1 MKLSHTITCA
11 FAVAAACVCLPS
23 VAADEEESEQAA
35 QPAVDPALTEEIA
48 YIEALVDANMP
59 DFAAP
64 VIAAAK
70 KKWPNAG
77 PKLKVLELQGDLRL
91 GKFDAVQKV
100 VDSLKGKKGQEGE
113 YWALRLSMA
122 DAYYA
127 RGKMSE
133 CRKIYDEFFKTITK
147 PGADLLDFYVESGFR
162 WAQICA
168 REKQYDEAVRMYGSL
183 LAQPLP
189 EDRWSSVAME
199 DVELL
204 LRLAE
209 EIPADP
215 KDKQAKKRAE
225 YLAQAT
231 KLVDKLLWKT
241 DLILVFGKAIAMKA
255 HIEMLRGNH
264 EKAQGLV
271 NDYMPQLSEI
281 HRALMADDPD
291 GSRGYVRASPMPE
304 CRYLLAK
311 MLWDVAQAEA
321 KKPKANED
329 LIKDSLFGARVG
341 GKRNGLGAFNHAI
354 NVFMKY
360 PESAWAADAG
370 DMTEAITAFVKERY
384 NKEIKT
390 NITAV
395 QLEKARKMRFQ
406 NAYDLYRGSEY
417 EKAIA
422 AYNDILSRAPE
433 SEETVT
439 ARGVLADCYVNLRM
453 NAKKGSPEQA
463 AYAKS
468 AKEAEDFVA
477 SQFKGKGEALVRE
490 AGNQTLR
497 LAAKEHDMGE
507 RVRSQELYDAYFAN
521 YPEHYNA
528 AQMAYVL
535 ATQAFKNEDWE
546 KAIRFF
552 TILATQYPKSPHVAS
567 ALQFLAICNE
577 KKGDAA
583 EQEKWLRE
591 YVKVEK
597 KVGPRTTAQLSLALM
612 QQKRGFAAFDAAD
625 ETNDVA
631 VAEAIRKDAYRGVA
645 GAIRDFRGV
654 AEDLTKAL
662 ETEGKSLDAKE
673 RDLYLLRREQAIF
686 LEAASWQRLTW
697 PEAKVSAF
705 RTQAVKAYEKYLS
718 LYPKGQY
725 APQTLVKIGTIY
737 TAEKNMEK
745 AQDAFGRLQKDFPES
760 DEAKNSLPRLAKTLI
775 EMGLKTEGVAEY
787 RKMLESSDG
796 KYTAGQFLQAGNALL
811 EAKSWQDAGDAY
823 AKVAELAASLTN
835 SAAYL
840 APALIG
846 QASAAKGAKNYA
858 EARQRLDEFIE
869 KYSKS
874 ALVTN
879 AYDMLV
885 DVGIEIGRGEK
896 DDALRMNAFN
906 AAVGALKKLRAY
918 SSSQIVAGKPDL
930 KTQLELD
937 KLDLR
942 SCEVLLYKLQ
952 AELDPKV
959 DRPEEAKKTR
969 QRAVVAFT
977 SFLMAHDPFTV
988 TESGAKAFVRGK
1000 KEFNDMNPEQ
1010 RKNLEYCYGR
1020 LLPLMVEQGLG
1031 KQNVEPYFDRY
1042 MELFGEEGFEGK
1054 KGDHFDE
1061 VESLRK
1067 QVKGK

>member
-1 MKLSHTITCA
+1 MKLTHTITCA
-11 FAVAAACVCLPS
+11 FAFAAVCVCLPS
-23 VAADEEESEQAA
+23 AAADEEESEQAA
-35 QPAVDPALTEEIA
+35 KPAVDPALTEEIA
-48 YIEALVDANMP
+48 YIEALVEANMP

-127 RGKMSE
+127 RGKMPE
-133 CRKIYDEFFKTITK
+133 CRKIYDEFFKTVTK

-168 REKQYDEAVRMYGSL
+168 REKQYDEAVRMYGGL

-225 YLAQAT
+225 YLSQAT

-390 NITAV
+390 NISAA

-552 TILATQYPKSPHVAS
+552 TILATQYPKSPHVARRRS
-567 ALQFLAICNE
+567 ARA
-577 KKGDAA
+577 
-583 EQEKWLRE
+583 
-591 YVKVEK
+591 
-597 KVGPRTTAQLSLALM
+597 PR
-612 QQKRGFAAFDAAD
+612 
-625 ETNDVA
+625 
-631 VAEAIRKDAYRGVA
+631 
-645 GAIRDFRGV
+645 
-654 AEDLTKAL
+654 
-662 ETEGKSLDAKE
+662 
-673 RDLYLLRREQAIF
+673 
-686 LEAASWQRLTW
+686 
-697 PEAKVSAF
+697 
-705 RTQAVKAYEKYLS
+705 
-718 LYPKGQY
+718 
-725 APQTLVKIGTIY
+725 
-737 TAEKNMEK
+737 
-745 AQDAFGRLQKDFPES
+745 
-760 DEAKNSLPRLAKTLI
+760 
-775 EMGLKTEGVAEY
+775 
-787 RKMLESSDG
+787 
-796 KYTAGQFLQAGNALL
+796 
-811 EAKSWQDAGDAY
+811 
-823 AKVAELAASLTN
+823 
-835 SAAYL
+835 
-840 APALIG
+840 
-846 QASAAKGAKNYA
+846 
-858 EARQRLDEFIE
+858 
-869 KYSKS
+869 
-874 ALVTN
+874 
-879 AYDMLV
+879 
-885 DVGIEIGRGEK
+885 
-896 DDALRMNAFN
+896 
-906 AAVGALKKLRAY
+906 
-918 SSSQIVAGKPDL
+918 
-930 KTQLELD
+930 
-937 KLDLR
+937 R
-942 SCEVLLYKLQ
+942 S
-952 AELDPKV
+952 
-959 DRPEEAKKTR
+959 
-969 QRAVVAFT
+969 
-977 SFLMAHDPFTV
+977 
-988 TESGAKAFVRGK
+988 
-1000 KEFNDMNPEQ
+1000 
-1010 RKNLEYCYGR
+1010 
-1020 LLPLMVEQGLG
+1020 
-1031 KQNVEPYFDRY
+1031 
-1042 MELFGEEGFEGK
+1042 
-1054 KGDHFDE
+1054 
-1061 VESLRK
+1061 
-1067 QVKGK
+1067 

>member
-91 GKFDAVQKV
+91 GKFDVVQKV
-100 VDSLKGKKGQEGE
+100 VDALKGKKGQEAE

-127 RGKMSE
+127 RGKMPE
-133 CRKIYDEFFKTITK
+133 CRKIYDEFFKTVTK

-225 YLAQAT
+225 YLSQAT

-341 GKRNGLGAFNHAI
+341 GKRNGLGAYNHAI
-354 NVFMKY
+354 NVFVKY
-360 PESAWAADAG
+360 SDSVWAADAG
-370 DMTEAITAFVKERY
+370 EMTEAIAAFVKERY
-384 NKEIKT
+384 QKEIKT
-390 NITAV
+390 NISAA
-395 QLEKARKMRFQ
+395 QLDTARKKRFQ
-406 NAYDLYRGSEY
+406 NAYDLYRGQEY

-422 AYNDILSRAPE
+422 AYKDILSRAPE

-439 ARGVLADCYVNLRM
+439 ARGVLADCYVNLRQ
-453 NAKKGSPEQA
+453 NAKKGSPEKA
-463 AYAKS
+463 DYAKL
-468 AKEAEDFVA
+468 AAETEDFVA
-477 SQFKGKGEALVRE
+477 TQYKGKAEALVRL
-490 AGNQTLR
+490 AGNETLR

-507 RVRSQELYDAYFAN
+507 RGRAQQLYDAYFAN

-528 AQMAYVL
+528 AQMSYAL
-535 ATQAFKNEDWE
+535 ASQAFKAEDWDT
-546 KAIRFF
+546 AIRFY
-552 TILATQYPKSPHVAS
+552 TLLATQYPKSPHAVD

-577 KKGDAA
+577 KTGNAA

-591 YVKVEK
+591 FANATK
-597 KVGPRTTAQLSLALM
+597 KVGARTTAQLNLALM
-612 QQKRGFAAFDAAD
+612 QQKRGFAAFQAAA
-625 ETNDVA
+625 ETNDVEA
-631 VAEAIRKDAYRGVA
+631 AEAMRKEAYRGVA
-645 GAIRDFRGV
+645 GAIRDFRAV
-654 AEDLTKAL
+654 ADTLAKAL
-662 ETEGKSLDAKE
+662 ETDGKSLDPKDRE
-673 RDLYLLRREQAIF
+673 QYLLRREQAIF
-686 LEAASWQRLTW
+686 LEATSWQRLTW

-705 RTQAVKAYEKYLS
+705 RAQAVKAYEKYLEAN
-718 LYPKGQY
+718 PKGQY
-725 APQTLVKIGTIY
+725 GPQALVKIGTIY
-737 TAEKNMEK
+737 TAESKRAADAKNAESAAEYMKKSQE
-745 AQDAFGRLQKDFPES
+745 AFARLQRAFPNS
-760 DEAKNSLPRLAKTLI
+760 DEAKNSVPRLAKTLI
-775 EMGLKTEGVAEY
+775 EMGLNAEGVAEY
-787 RKMLESSDG
+787 KKMLETTGG
-796 KYTAGQFLQAGNALL
+796 KYTAGQFLMAGDALL
-811 EAKSWQDAGDAY
+811 EAKSWLVAGDAY
-823 AKVAELAASLTN
+823 AKVAELAGSLTN
-835 SAAYL
+835 AASYL

-846 QASAAKGAKNYA
+846 QARAAYGAQNFA
-858 EARQRLDEFIE
+858 EARQKLDDFIE
-869 KYSKS
+869 KYGKS
-874 ALVTN
+874 ALVID
-879 AYDMLV
+879 AYEMLV
-885 DVGIEIGRGEK
+885 QVASEEGSREK
-896 DDALRMNAFN
+896 DDTLRMNAFN
-906 AAVGALKKLRAY
+906 TAVRALKKLRAY
-918 SSSQIVAGKPDL
+918 R
-930 KTQLELD
+930 KTQLEQDELD
-937 KLDLR
+937 IR
-942 SCEVLLYKLQ
+942 SGEVLLRKIQ
-952 AELDPKV
+952 AESAMPGK
-959 DRPEEAKKTR
+959 EEAAKETR
-969 QRAVVAFT
+969 GRAIVTFQAY
-977 SFLMAHDPFTV
+977 LMAHDPTD
-988 TESGAKAFVRGK
+988 EHPAK
-1000 KEFNDMNPEQ
+1000 DMSAKQLE
-1010 RKNLEYCYGR
+1010 NLERCYAY
-1020 LLPLMVEQGLG
+1020 LLPLMAEHGSDKADILAYGEKYRQLFPNGKHKLAVETVLKPLEG
-1031 KQNVEPYFDRY
+1031 KQAEDKQP
-1042 MELFGEEGFEGK
+1042 EAKQTEGN
-1054 KGDHFDE
+1054 
-1061 VESLRK
+1061 
-1067 QVKGK
+1067 